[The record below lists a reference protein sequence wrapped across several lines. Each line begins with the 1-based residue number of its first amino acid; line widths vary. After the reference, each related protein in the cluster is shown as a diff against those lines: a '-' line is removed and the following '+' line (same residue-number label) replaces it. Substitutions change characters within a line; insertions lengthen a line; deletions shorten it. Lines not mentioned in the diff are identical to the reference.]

1 MTGKGVND
9 GEGREWRRKGGEGCG
24 VLFATRFV
32 SLRWIPAYAGMTGK
46 GGNDGGREGMTG
58 KGGNDGEKAA
68 MTLEALRI
76 NAVNLV

>member
-1 MTGKGVND
+1 MLDSRLRGND
-9 GEGREWRRKGGEGCG
+9 GEK
-24 VLFATRFV
+24 A
-32 SLRWIPAYAGMTGK
+32 
-46 GGNDGGREGMTG
+46 GMTG